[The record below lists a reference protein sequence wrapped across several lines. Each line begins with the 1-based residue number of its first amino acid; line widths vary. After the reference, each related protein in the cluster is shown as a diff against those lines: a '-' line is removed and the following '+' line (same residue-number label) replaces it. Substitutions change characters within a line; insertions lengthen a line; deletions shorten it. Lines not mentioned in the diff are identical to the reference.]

1 MRVSWTPLG
10 RGTSHLIGS
19 EQGESGP
26 MPCSTRR
33 PPSALPLPTHCEK
46 AAEPRWNA
54 QEWGPPARV
63 REPGSVTAG
72 EFAGESAVEVGTRVV
87 QADDLHVL
95 ATLGVLRPD
104 GVQRGDGGGVPDV
117 GGGQV
122 DDDLVGVACVVEPAD
137 EVVGGGEE
145 QLAGDGVDDAGDDR
159 ERDRSGISASA
170 TTRPASTSVRQTFG
184 SVSQSGRR
192 PRSREAWDRAGEGKG
207 AGTCR
212 ISGTPLGGP
221 GRAGTARAGRERRP
235 AGGPRRRAGS
245 LRRGQRPGQ
254 ADALARFRG
263 EVSRRAGS
271 GTGHHGHAHA
281 LSCENQVFGGG
292 VFGRVSTFEQAAAE
306 RVADLRKQLGRAE
319 EFAATLRARL
329 DQREGHLPSHRE
341 PRRGRSPVPD
351 ARHPQ
356 HLTPHGGTG
365 NPAL

>member
-26 MPCSTRR
+26 MP
-33 PPSALPLPTHCEK
+33 
-46 AAEPRWNA
+46 
-54 QEWGPPARV
+54 RV

-184 SVSQSGRR
+184 RSASRGAGRAAAKRGTEQEKAREQVPVVSRAPPWRAGACGNGAGGPGAAPRGRPAAAGRKSSARSTAGAGRR
-192 PRSREAWDRAGEGKG
+192 VGSFQGRGLTAGRQRHRAPRSRARSLLRE
-207 AGTCR
+207 
-212 ISGTPLGGP
+212 SGLRW
-221 GRAGTARAGRERRP
+221 GRLRPRQHLRAGRRRT
-235 AGGPRRRAGS
+235 RRRSAQTAGT
-245 LRRGQRPGQ
+245 RRGIR
-254 ADALARFRG
+254 
-263 EVSRRAGS
+263 
-271 GTGHHGHAHA
+271 
-281 LSCENQVFGGG
+281 
-292 VFGRVSTFEQAAAE
+292 
-306 RVADLRKQLGRAE
+306 
-319 EFAATLRARL
+319 
-329 DQREGHLPSHRE
+329 
-341 PRRGRSPVPD
+341 
-351 ARHPQ
+351 RHPAR
-356 HLTPHGGTG
+356 PPG
-365 NPAL
+365 PA

>member
-192 PRSREAWDRAGEGKG
+192 PRSREAWDRAEK
-207 AGTCR
+207 AR
-212 ISGTPLGGP
+212 EQVPVVSRAPPLV
-221 GRAGTARAGRERRP
+221 GRGVRERR
-235 AGGPRRRAGS
+235 G
-245 LRRGQRPGQ
+245 
-254 ADALARFRG
+254 
-263 EVSRRAGS
+263 RAGS
-271 GTGHHGHAHA
+271 GAPRAARGGGP
-281 LSCENQVFGGG
+281 EVFGEVNGRGRPTRWLVSGERSHGG
-292 VFGRVSTFEQAAAE
+292 QAAAPGTTVT
-306 RVADLRKQLGRAE
+306 RTLSPARIRSAVGASS
-319 EFAATLRARL
+319 AASA
-329 DQREGHLPSHRE
+329 PSSRPPPNASPICANSWDA
-341 PRRGRSPVPD
+341 PRNSPPPCAPAWTSVK
-351 ARHPQ
+351 ATY
-356 HLTPHGGTG
+356 HLTA
-365 NPAL
+365 NPAEAEVLSRMLDTRNT